1 MGLPQSIPYYTVEQ
15 YLDLERSGE
24 ERHEYLDGSIYAMA
38 GESLQHSRICTN
50 LARVVSTQLIGRSCE
65 ALSPNMKVRSGAT
78 IKQKRR
84 QSVMFSYA
92 DLVVVCGEPR
102 FHDKNRD
109 VLLNPSVIVE
119 VLSPSTEAFDRG
131 EKFLRYRTWIDTLTD
146 YVMVSQTM
154 PLIEHYSRREDG
166 WLLTAAS
173 ELTGTILIPSIDCQL
188 RLSEVYDRVEFPPVD
203 EGEAE
208 SEN

>member
-1 MGLPQSIPYYTVEQ
+1 
-15 YLDLERSGE
+15 
-24 ERHEYLDGSIYAMA
+24 
-38 GESLQHSRICTN
+38 
-50 LARVVSTQLIGRSCE
+50 
-65 ALSPNMKVRSGAT
+65 
-78 IKQKRR
+78 
-84 QSVMFSYA
+84 
-92 DLVVVCGEPR
+92 
-102 FHDKNRD
+102 NRD

-173 ELTGTILIPSIDCQL
+173 ELSGTILIPSIDCQL